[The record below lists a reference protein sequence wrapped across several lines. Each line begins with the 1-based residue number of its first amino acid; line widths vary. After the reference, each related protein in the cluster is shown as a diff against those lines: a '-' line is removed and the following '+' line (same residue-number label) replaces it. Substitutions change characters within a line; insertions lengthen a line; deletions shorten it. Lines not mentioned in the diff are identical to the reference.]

1 MSLSPT
7 QSKHWSL
14 SSPSCSLFSCS
25 VRYIYRHSDQRFEKR
40 FYLFLTDVSVECQW
54 PSLWI
59 VCSLLPIVAGVSL
72 ASFTEASFN
81 WYSTTTTNQ
90 SILLEK

>member
-1 MSLSPT
+1 M
-7 QSKHWSL
+7 
-14 SSPSCSLFSCS
+14 
-25 VRYIYRHSDQRFEKR
+25 FE
-40 FYLFLTDVSVECQW
+40 FLLISVECQW

-81 WYSTTTTNQ
+81 WYELVEHKKKRN
-90 SILLEK
+90 LVDEL